1 MPEIGPPEFAREERK
16 KSPGEEANE
25 IAGMI
30 LPAAAW
36 VGLELHHEAL
46 AINIADVM
54 RWLRT
59 KWKP

>member
-1 MPEIGPPEFAREERK
+1 ML
-16 KSPGEEANE
+16 
-25 IAGMI
+25 

-36 VGLELHHEAL
+36 IGLELHRDAL

-54 RWLRT
+54 RWLKE